1 MGYLCTV
8 VSVLVLVGVVLVVSE
23 SLVLMW
29 IRCDYLELFGLRVND
44 DHMVRMLMH
53 GFFNT
58 LFNNTP
64 STNNNVHF

>member
-8 VSVLVLVGVVLVVSE
+8 VSVLVLVGLVLVVSE

-44 DHMVRMLMH
+44 DHMVRMLMQ
-53 GFFNT
+53 GFVNT

-64 STNNNVHF
+64 STNNNIHN

>member
-8 VSVLVLVGVVLVVSE
+8 VSVLVLVGLVLVVSE

-44 DHMVRMLMH
+44 DHMVRMLMQ
-53 GFFNT
+53 GFVNT

-64 STNNNVHF
+64 STNNNVHI